1 MNTTLTLS
9 DINYILSIIFYSSAI
24 AFTFI
29 AILSIL
35 IKKDDYR
42 ELNELKKQKWKLLQ
56 EKETLLGKIEDL
68 EKSYDNSQIEKEHYA
83 RESKKTRAI
92 NNNLKQYND
101 DLIQENFN
109 LQRELNKTAQQLA
122 LADIEGMEQEISEL
136 RIDLKELQQQ
146 WNEADIEG
154 LEQENFELKEE
165 QKEAELLII
174 DASKIIK
181 ALIAENKQLR
191 KNVNDKKTGKSK
203 KASNQK

>member
-1 MNTTLTLS
+1 MYTNLTLKDVES
-9 DINYILSIIFYSSAI
+9 LILTILYLGTIFIFFCI
-24 AFTFI
+24 AMNL
-29 AILSIL
+29 LS
-35 IKKDDYR
+35 KKHDDY
-42 ELNELKKQKWKLLQ
+42 ELKELKKTKWKLLQ
-56 EKETLLGKIEDL
+56 EKETILGENANLKQCC
-68 EKSYDNSQIEKEHYA
+68 DNSQIEKGHYY
-83 RESKKTRAI
+83 RECKKIQNI
-92 NNNLKQYND
+92 NRNLEKYNS